1 MKNFKLDFVPPHE
14 SAFPNVRGSVRIF
27 SLPKQMQ
34 TIPIGVVLRAT
45 TSIAQEQSSRWSL
58 RNVSARR
65 EARLQ
70 GAPREGPESAP

>member
-34 TIPIGVVLRAT
+34 TIQIGVALRAT
-45 TSIAQEQSSRWSL
+45 TSMARGAVVALVFKERLSR
-58 RNVSARR
+58 
-65 EARLQ
+65 
-70 GAPREGPESAP
+70 